1 MECWVRLQG
10 RLFKGNWPTC
20 EGSCFTPLSLFF
32 LAGNVDMI
40 GSALIIILDHRSDL
54 VVLRPIMA
62 PNQIPGTYKSSLFG
76 NVVCVDVIKL
86 RIFRW
91 RNHLGLSWWAQ
102 LPSKYPYKR
111 GRRRSDAHTQR
122 RLYEDREWSDTA
134 SNQGTGGTAQH

>member
-1 MECWVRLQG
+1 ML
-10 RLFKGNWPTC
+10 
-20 EGSCFTPLSLFF
+20 
-32 LAGNVDMI
+32 

-62 PNQIPGTYKSSLFG
+62 PNLSPGTYKSSLFG

-86 RIFRW
+86 RIFRR
-91 RNHLGLSWWAQ
+91 RNHLGFSWWAK

-122 RLYEDREWSDTA
+122 RLYEDREWSDIA
-134 SNQGTGGTAQH
+134 SNQGTGGTARH